1 MKGNIRSYR
10 IITSVIA
17 FLLFSMSLVVF
28 TPAKVR
34 AADIQRMKES
44 VVRVGIYY
52 QNRVWRSGSGFVA
65 GDSRYI
71 VTNWHVVDGMMKG
84 ARPCVVLGLNRVVWG
99 KLIGVSPVKDI
110 AIFELE
116 QKLEKPSVNF
126 ATRDS
131 VQAGVTNAIV
141 IGYPGYADVEEVWAN
156 NEASVNR
163 GGVTKITRTEKQV
176 YVYQTDAAVNP
187 GNSGGPVFNENGSVI
202 GLISWG
208 FHKTG
213 VNYAIQAEEIMEEL
227 KKANVRFD
235 TSSMTTSSV
244 AVGGKDAKPVEPPPA
259 PEKPWYGSTM
269 TLGLIGLAVIA
280 LVGGGAVMMTKKKQ
294 APAPIAVT
302 PAAPVNPAAGSAM
315 GQTMAKPR
323 QSVKAVLAGLRGEFA
338 GSVVEVTQKP
348 LILGRDPQL
357 AQLVFS
363 AGAEDISRTHT
374 IVRFDP
380 ASQIFTVE
388 DRSTNGTFL
397 ITGERIASG
406 DNRRLKSG
414 DRFYLS
420 DPKNL
425 FELRLENN

>member
-17 FLLFSMSLVVF
+17 FLLVSLSLLVF
-28 TPAKVR
+28 TPAKVGA

-52 QNRVWRSGSGFVA
+52 QNSVWRSGSGFVV

-99 KLIGVSPVKDI
+99 KLIGVSPIKDI

-116 QKLEKPSVNF
+116 QKLDKPSVTF
-126 ATRDS
+126 ATRGT

-227 KKANVRFD
+227 KKANVRYD
-235 TSSMTTSSV
+235 SSSITTMGS
-244 AVGGKDAKPVEPPPA
+244 ADGKDAKVPVDPPPA
-259 PEKPWYGSTM
+259 PEKPWYGNTM
-269 TLGLIGLAVIA
+269 TLSLIGLAVIA
-280 LVGGGAVMMTKKKQ
+280 LVGGAAVMMTRKKQ
-294 APAPIAVT
+294 APVPIAVT
-302 PAAPVNPAAGSAM
+302 PSAPVNPAA

-323 QSVKAVLAGLRGEFA
+323 QAAKAVLAGLRGEFA

-380 ASQIFTVE
+380 VSQIFTVE

-425 FELRLENN
+425 FEVRVENS